1 MNYRIIKIFTASL
14 ISIFISVVAY
24 KTMQACS
31 GDDIDCDLASYS
43 FFDPAI
49 INRPYETPFFVTCHG
64 LYGQNESVETETL
77 EATNIKE
84 WTTYLNDALNY
95 QDISTLFYMSGQ
107 SCDSVFGY
115 YNKTIK
121 ILPADET
128 IKGLTEKF
136 IKLKKPVADYF
147 MYSKKMDRLTS
158 TYDSYYWEY
167 NNIKI
172 DTASFDSLI
181 VIGKQNVKNTSDKF
195 LKARYIFQVQ
205 RILFYLKRYDAC
217 LNWYNENEKAL
228 NNQGSISYRAAS
240 FYAGCYYH
248 KKNYA
253 RSNYLFSL
261 IYDQYPALKAS
272 AFLSFHPWED
282 ADWNSS
288 LAMAK
293 NQHEKEILWQLFGIY
308 ADPLKGMQ
316 EIYALNPKSPL
327 IDLLLVRAI
336 AIYEKEQL
344 INTHYESY
352 DGYQNDAQTPTE
364 NASTDTTLMPRNIF
378 DSSNSFLAFKKEKA
392 RVSLTT
398 FIEQT
403 TAANLTNNPCLW
415 LNAAAYINWIN
426 QNYKATETYL
436 SQLERY
442 PDLTAANRSQMTI
455 TNSLLK
461 FGKTINAGKLNPD
474 NEQYIF
480 GLITEMEKNSNEKTQ
495 LVLDYFAQSLAK
507 KYREQENY
515 LMSELCDNSGN
526 NFYQKE
532 SDYDEMLAFM
542 RQAKHS
548 NLQDYYLNRYRFTA
562 ANIIEYKAVQEL
574 ENYNIDGAINWFKQ
588 DSLAGNTELPGNPF
602 TIHITDC
609 HDCDFNAPQKTKYTK
624 YTFVLKLKELLAI
637 AESSK
642 NKNEKAQNYFLYAN
656 GLYNMTYYGNA
667 RVVKECMHF
676 PAYDYSNY
684 DYKDKYLTDNCDTAL
699 YYYQLAF
706 SNAPNKE
713 FAAKCTWMS
722 AKCELNNWY
731 SSKEYTDEQ
740 IYIEGEYYH
749 QMKDN
754 YSKTKYYAEV
764 IAECGYFCSFNGGGA
779 ECIRNKE

>member
-1 MNYRIIKIFTASL
+1 
-14 ISIFISVVAY
+14 
-24 KTMQACS
+24 MQACS
-31 GDDIDCDLASYS
+31 GDDFDCDLSSYS
-43 FFDPAI
+43 FFDPNI
-49 INRPYETPFFVTCHG
+49 INQPNETPFFVTCHG
-64 LYGQNESVETETL
+64 LYEQNENAVIETL

-84 WTTYLNDALNY
+84 WTAYLKDSLSYQNLN
-95 QDISTLFYMSGQ
+95 SLFYMSEQ
-107 SCDSVFGY
+107 NCDSVFGY

-121 ILPADET
+121 LLPQEESINELAQ
-128 IKGLTEKF
+128 KF
-136 IKLKKPVADYF
+136 SKLKKSIAEYF
-147 MYSKKMDRLTS
+147 IFSRKMDRLTS
-158 TYDSYYWEY
+158 TYDSFYWEY
-167 NNIKI
+167 RDAKV

-181 VIGKQNVKNTSDKF
+181 IIGKQNVKKTNDKF

-205 RILFYLKRYDAC
+205 RILFYLHRYDAC
-217 LNWYNENEKAL
+217 INWYDENIQSL
-228 NNQGSISYRAAS
+228 SNQGSLSYRAES
-240 FYAGCYYH
+240 SNAGCYYH

-253 RSNYLFSL
+253 QSNYLFSL
-261 IYDQYPALKAS
+261 IYDQYPSLKAT

-282 ADWNSS
+282 ADWSSS
-288 LAMAK
+288 LTLAK
-293 NQHEKEILWQLFGIY
+293 TTHEKEVLWQLFGIY

-316 EIYALNPKSPL
+316 EIYTLNPKSPL

-344 INTHYESY
+344 KNTRYESY
-352 DGYQNDAQTPTE
+352 YGYRNDAEATTE
-364 NASTDTTLMPRNIF
+364 IASTDTATLPRYIF

-392 RVSLTT
+392 RVSLTA

-436 SQLERY
+436 FQLERY
-442 PDLTAANRSQMTI
+442 PDLMASNRSQMTI

-461 FGKTINAGKLNPD
+461 FGKTINTGELNPD
-474 NEQYIF
+474 NEQYIY
-480 GLITEMEKNSNEKTQ
+480 GLITEIEKNRNEKTQ

-532 SDYDEMLAFM
+532 TDYDEMLSFM
-542 RQAKHS
+542 RQPKHG
-548 NLQDYYLNRYRFTA
+548 NLQDYYLSRYRFTA

-609 HDCDFNAPQKTKYTK
+609 HDCDFNSPQKTKYTK
-624 YTFVLKLKELLAI
+624 YTFVLKLKELLNI

-667 RVVKECMHF
+667 RVVKECMYF

-706 SNAPNKE
+706 SNALNKE

-731 SSKEYTDEQ
+731 SSKEYADAKQ
-740 IYIEGEYYH
+740 IYIEGEYFH
-749 QMKDN
+749 LMKDK
-754 YSKTKYYAEV
+754 YSNTKYYAEV
-764 IAECGYFCSFNGGGA
+764 IAECGYFCSFNGGGEA
-779 ECIRNKE
+779 CTRNKE